1 MNFNLELSAES
12 VKLRQLTPSDITDQ
26 YISWL
31 NNTEINQFLEV
42 RKSIPSLVEQ
52 KEYVDSCSNSTDTL
66 MLGIFS
72 SEDNLIGSATLRIL
86 PMNRISVGL
95 MIGEKSHHGRG
106 IGKQVIMLVS
116 NWAKERRYSAL
127 EAGYDTRN
135 LPSARL
141 FKSCGFIVIRELP
154 SISIDFESY
163 IIQTTMLNLRTE
175 GDRE

>member
-12 VKLRQLTPSDITDQ
+12 VTLRQLNPSDITEQ

-52 KEYVDSCSNSTDTL
+52 QEYVESCINSNDTF

-86 PMNRISVGL
+86 PRNRISVGL

-106 IGKQVIMLVS
+106 IGKQVIMLVTK
-116 NWAKERRYSAL
+116 WATEQRFSAL

-135 LPSARL
+135 LASAHL
-141 FKSCGFIVIRELP
+141 FKSCGFEVVSELP
-154 SISIDFESY
+154 VTSAHFDSY

-175 GDRE
+175 GDGE